1 MARCRLMRR
10 KTVVWCVCVISEG
23 MLRIGFGGFSINVWN
38 LLFYFLI
45 QYLGVCQLLLA
56 CSLLPYVCE
65 WRLELKVTLC
75 HVALTS
81 RMVKLVSV
89 SVFHDGQYN
98 GWE

>member
-1 MARCRLMRR
+1 MRR